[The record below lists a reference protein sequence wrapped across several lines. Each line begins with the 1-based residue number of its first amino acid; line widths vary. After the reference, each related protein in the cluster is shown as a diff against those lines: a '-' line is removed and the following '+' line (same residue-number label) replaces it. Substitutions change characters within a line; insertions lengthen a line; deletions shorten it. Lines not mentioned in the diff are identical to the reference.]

1 MLAKM
6 AFFDQTPAGRI
17 VNRVSNDVYNV
28 DDQLPYITNVV
39 F

>member
-1 MLAKM
+1 MFAKM
-6 AFFDQTPAGRI
+6 VFFDKTPAGRI

-28 DDQLPYITNVV
+28 DDAVPLLTNAV